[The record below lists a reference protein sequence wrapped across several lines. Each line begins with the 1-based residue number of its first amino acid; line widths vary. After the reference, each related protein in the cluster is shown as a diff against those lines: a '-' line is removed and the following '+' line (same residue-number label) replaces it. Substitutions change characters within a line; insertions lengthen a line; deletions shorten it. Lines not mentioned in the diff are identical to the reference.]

1 MATKISVRKFLEDKQ
16 ILRIRSINYAA
27 LLIALLVTLVVIV
40 SGGIVVY
47 VYHFFLWGL
56 AVICAATFVVT
67 YLFARLVL
75 KKFVIYKMKPIYQ
88 IVFDRNLRTRDLE
101 GHYLKKENL
110 LETIT
115 EEINDWA
122 ESNRQEI
129 ERLEEMER
137 FRREYLGNFAH
148 EIKTPV
154 FNIQGYVSTLLDG
167 ALDDEK
173 VNRLYLERAEKS
185 TERLIDIVTFLD
197 EISRL
202 ESGEP
207 DLDYSRFDVVA
218 LASEIADTFDMEAR
232 SRNIRIGLKSKDKP
246 KEKSRSKAKTP
257 ESLTVVADRKYV
269 AQVFMNLIS
278 NSIRYG
284 TAGGWTRISFID
296 MFDKVM
302 VEVADNG
309 EGIEKED
316 VGRVFERFFRTDASR
331 SREKGG
337 SGLGLA
343 IVKHILE
350 AHGETITVRS
360 ELGVGTTFSFTLSKI

>member
-1 MATKISVRKFLEDKQ
+1 M
-16 ILRIRSINYAA
+16 
-27 LLIALLVTLVVIV
+27 
-40 SGGIVVY
+40 
-47 VYHFFLWGL
+47 
-56 AVICAATFVVT
+56 
-67 YLFARLVL
+67 
-75 KKFVIYKMKPIYQ
+75 
-88 IVFDRNLRTRDLE
+88 
-101 GHYLKKENL
+101 EN
-110 LETIT
+110 
-115 EEINDWA
+115 
-122 ESNRQEI
+122 
-129 ERLEEMER
+129 

-154 FNIQGYVSTLLDG
+154 FNIQGYIQTLLDG
-167 ALDDEK
+167 ALDDEN

-185 TERLIDIVTFLD
+185 TERIVDIVTYLD

-207 DLDYSRFDVVA
+207 HLEYSRFDVVA
-218 LASEIADTFDMEAR
+218 LAREIADTFDMEAG
-232 SRNIRIGLKSKDKP
+232 SRGIKIRF
-246 KEKSRSKAKTP
+246 KAKTP
-257 ESLTVVADRKYV
+257 ESLIVVADRKYI
-269 AQVFMNLIS
+269 AQVIMNLVS

-284 TAGGWTRISFID
+284 SPGGWTRSSFID

-343 IVKHILE
+343 IVKHIIE
-350 AHGETITVRS
+350 AHGETITLRS
-360 ELGVGTTFSFTLSKI
+360 ELGVGSTFSFTLSKI

>member
-1 MATKISVRKFLEDKQ
+1 MAKIPIRKFLEDKQ

-27 LLIALLVTLVVIV
+27 LLIALLVTVVVIV
-40 SGGIVVY
+40 SGTIVAIAWDFY
-47 VYHFFLWGL
+47 WWGVV
-56 AVICAATFVVT
+56 VICISTFVVT

-101 GHYLKKENL
+101 GVYLKKENL
-110 LETIT
+110 LETVT
-115 EEINDWA
+115 EEIGDWA

-129 ERLEEMER
+129 ERLEEMES

-154 FNIQGYVSTLLDG
+154 FNIQGYLSTLLDG
-167 ALDDEK
+167 ALDDEN

-185 TERLIDIVTFLD
+185 TERIVDIVTYLD

-202 ESGEP
+202 SSGEP
-207 DLDYSRFDVVA
+207 HLEVSCFDVVG
-218 LASEIADTFDMEAR
+218 LAREIADTFDMEAGLR
-232 SRNIRIGLKSKDKP
+232 KIKIRF
-246 KEKSRSKAKTP
+246 KAKTP
-257 ESLTVVADRKYV
+257 ESLTVVADRKYI

-284 TAGGWTRISFID
+284 TPGGWTRISFID

-302 VEVADNG
+302 VEVSDNG

-316 VGRVFERFFRTDASR
+316 VPRVFERFFRTDASR

-337 SGLGLA
+337 TGLGLA

>member
-1 MATKISVRKFLEDKQ
+1 MAKTTLRSFLEDKQ

-40 SGGIVVY
+40 SGTIVAVVWDFY
-47 VYHFFLWGL
+47 WWGVV
-56 AVICAATFVVT
+56 VICFATFVVT
-67 YLFARLVL
+67 YLFARFVL

-101 GHYLKKENL
+101 DVYLKKENL
-110 LETIT
+110 LETVT
-115 EEINDWA
+115 DEISDWA
-122 ESNRQEI
+122 ESNRAEI
-129 ERLEEMER
+129 ERLEEMEN

-154 FNIQGYVSTLLDG
+154 FNIQGYLSTLLDG
-167 ALDDEK
+167 ALDDEN

-185 TERLIDIVTFLD
+185 TERIVDIVTYLD

-202 ESGEP
+202 SSGAPRLE
-207 DLDYSRFDVVA
+207 YSRFDIVA
-218 LASEIADTFDMEAR
+218 LAREIADTFDMEAR
-232 SRNIRIGLKSKDKP
+232 SRKISIKF
-246 KEKSRSKAKTP
+246 KAKTP
-257 ESLTVVADRKYV
+257 ESLLVLADRKYI
-269 AQVFMNLIS
+269 AQVLMNLIS
-278 NSIRYG
+278 NAIRYG
-284 TAGGWTRISFID
+284 TQGGWVRIAFID

-302 VEVADNG
+302 VEVSDNG

-316 VGRVFERFFRTDASR
+316 VPRVFERFFRTDASR

-337 SGLGLA
+337 TGLGLA

-350 AHGETITVRS
+350 AHGETISLRS
-360 ELGVGTTFSFTLSKI
+360 ELGVGTTFSFTLSKDLTS